1 MSKEDINLPKTS
13 FSMKAN
19 LPKKEPEILK
29 IWKNLDLYKQL
40 RKNGEGKKKFV
51 LHDGPP
57 YANGHIHM
65 GTALNKILKDI
76 ITRFHQM
83 DGKDSVYVPGW
94 DCHGL
99 PIEWKIEEQYKKNK
113 KNKDEVPVKDF
124 RLECREFAQKWINI
138 HIEEFKRLGVEG
150 DWENYYSTMSFDAE
164 AQIVR
169 ELGKF
174 LLDNSLYQGYKPV
187 LWSTV
192 EKTALADAEVEYKDH
207 TSNTVYV
214 GFKVK
219 TSKTE
224 LLKNAEIIIWTTTPW
239 TIPANKAL
247 AYNTDLDYS
256 IIEINSEEK
265 NFSNKKIV
273 VATKLLDQVLKDCGI
288 ETYQL
293 VKKIKG
299 KDFRDIICS
308 HPFENLGYDFDI
320 PMLEANFVTLEQGTG
335 IVHCAPSHGPDD
347 FNLCLKHGIKSL
359 DTIDDHG
366 RYTKHIK
373 KFEGIHIFKADQIVI
388 EKLKECKKLLANGKL
403 THSYP
408 HSWRSKAPLVH
419 RATSQWF
426 ISMEKKDLRKKA
438 LKAIDE
444 TNFYPARGRDRI
456 RSMIET
462 RPDWCVSRQRIW
474 GVPLPLFVSK
484 KTKEPLKDPDVIEN
498 IAKIFEKEGA
508 DCWFTDDPQKFLG
521 KKYKKEDYTK
531 SNDIVEVWFDSGAT
545 HSYVLEKRKDL
556 TWPASMYL
564 EGSDQHRGW
573 FHSSLLESCGTR
585 GKAPFKSILT
595 HGFVVD
601 GKGLKMSKSTGNII
615 APEDVLKKYGAD
627 ILRTWVAASDYA
639 EDLRLDYTILEQH
652 AESYRK
658 IRNTFRFLLGN
669 LKDQKLDI
677 KLNSKEIEKWP
688 ELERYILHQI
698 FELNKNFE
706 KYFKEYNF
714 HKLYKELL
722 NFCSLDLSAF
732 YFDIRKD
739 MLYCDDLKSP
749 RRKISTS
756 LMSVVLDILLKWF
769 APILSFTTEEIFQ
782 IINQNKRS
790 SIHLESFP
798 KIPASWENKK
808 LHEKWEKLKMI
819 RNVVNAG
826 IEEKRS
832 NKDIGSSLEAE
843 IEIYLGEEYLKLV
856 KDINLSE
863 YFITSRASVKKM
875 LNNDKIFKLNDI
887 PNVGVIVEKAKG
899 EKCSRC
905 WKILGNPCERC
916 DNVLKNLH

>member
-1 MSKEDINLPKTS
+1 MSKENINLPKTS

-19 LPKKEPEILK
+19 LPIKEPEILK
-29 IWKNLDLYKQL
+29 IWEKLDLYKKL
-40 RKNGEGKKKFV
+40 RDSSKGKEKFV

-65 GTALNKILKDI
+65 GTALNKILKDM

-113 KNKDEVPVKDF
+113 KDKDQVPIKDF
-124 RLECREFAQKWINI
+124 RKECREFAEKWIKI
-138 HIEEFKRLGVEG
+138 HIKEFRRLGVEG
-150 DWENYYSTMSFDAE
+150 DWKNYYSTMSFDAE

-174 LLDNSLYQGYKPV
+174 LLDGSLYKGYKPV

-192 EKTALADAEVEYKDH
+192 EKTALADAEVEYKNH

-219 TSKTE
+219 TSKID
-224 LLKNAEIIIWTTTPW
+224 LLKDTEIIIWTTTPW

-247 AYNTDLDYS
+247 AYNKNLEYS
-256 IIEINSEEK
+256 IVEINSALE
-265 NFSNKKIV
+265 NFKNKKIV
-273 VATKLLDQVLKDCGI
+273 VAAKLLDQVSKDCEIGDYKLI
-288 ETYQL
+288 
-293 VKKIKG
+293 KKIKG
-299 KDFRDIICS
+299 KDFEETVCS
-308 HPFENLGYDFDI
+308 HPFENLGYQYEV

-359 DTIDDHG
+359 DTIDDDG
-366 RYTKHIK
+366 KYTKHIK

-388 EKLKECKKLLANGKL
+388 ENLKECKKLLANGKL

-426 ISMEKKDLRKKA
+426 ISMEEKDLRKKA
-438 LKAIDE
+438 LKAIDD
-444 TNFYPARGRDRI
+444 TDFYPERGRDRI

-462 RPDWCVSRQRIW
+462 RPDWCISRQRIW

-484 KTKEPLKDPDVIEN
+484 KTKEPLKDIDVIEN

-521 KKYKKEDYTK
+521 KKYKKKDYIK

-556 TWPASMYL
+556 IWPASMYL

-615 APEDVLKKYGAD
+615 APEDILKKYGAD

-639 EDLRLDYTILEQH
+639 EDLRLDYSILEQH

-669 LKDQKLDI
+669 LKDEKIDFN
-677 KLNSKEIEKWP
+677 LNSKEIEKWP

-698 FELNKNFE
+698 FELNKNFQ

-739 MLYCDDLKSP
+739 VLYCDNLKSSK
-749 RRKISTS
+749 RQICINLLGLT
-756 LMSVVLDILLKWF
+756 LDILLKWF

-782 IINQNKRS
+782 ILNKEKKS
-790 SIHLESFP
+790 SIHLENFAD
-798 KIPASWENKK
+798 IPTQWENKK
-808 LHEKWEKLKMI
+808 IFEKWEKLKI
-819 RNVVNAG
+819 VRNVTNAA
-826 IEEKRS
+826 IEVKRS
-832 NKDIGSSLEAE
+832 TKEIGSSLEAD
-843 IEIYLGEEYLKLV
+843 IEVYLGEQYLKLV
-856 KDINLSE
+856 NDINLSE
-863 YFITSRASVKKM
+863 FFITSKAEAKSM
-875 LNNDKIFKLNDI
+875 TNSDKFFKLEGIDGI
-887 PNVGVIVEKAKG
+887 AVLVKKAKG

-916 DNVLKNLH
+916 SGVLKNQS

>member
-19 LPKKEPEILK
+19 LPEKEPKILEIWEK
-29 IWKNLDLYKQL
+29 LDLYKKL
-40 RKNGEGKKKFV
+40 RKSRKGKEKFI

-65 GTALNKILKDI
+65 GTALNKILKDM

-113 KNKDEVPVKDF
+113 KNKDEVPIKNF
-124 RLECREFAQKWINI
+124 RSECREFAEKWIKV
-138 HIEEFKRLGVEG
+138 HIGEFRRLGVEG
-150 DWENYYSTMSFDAE
+150 DWKNYYSTMSFDAE

-174 LLDNSLYQGYKPV
+174 LLDGTLYQGYKPV

-207 TSNTVYV
+207 TSNTIYTS
-214 GFKVK
+214 FEIKK
-219 TSKTE
+219 TDKDF
-224 LLKNAEIIIWTTTPW
+224 LKNGHVIIWTTTPW
-239 TIPANKAL
+239 TIPVNRAL
-247 AYNTDLDYS
+247 AYSNKIKYS
-256 IIEINSEEK
+256 LIKIVKNNEDFKEKNIIIASALINKVSEEC
-265 NFSNKKIV
+265 NF
-273 VATKLLDQVLKDCGI
+273 
-288 ETYQL
+288 
-293 VKKIKG
+293 
-299 KDFRDIICS
+299 KDFKILKEFSGNDFKNTICS
-308 HPFENLGYDFDI
+308 HPLKKMGYEYEV
-320 PMLEANFVTLEQGTG
+320 PMLEGDFVTLEQGTG
-335 IVHCAPSHGPDD
+335 IVHSAPSHGPDD
-347 FNLCLKHGIKSL
+347 FNLCLKHGIKASNTMN
-359 DTIDDHG
+359 DA
-366 RYTKHIK
+366 
-373 KFEGIHIFKADQIVI
+373 GIYSDEVPFFSGTHIFKADKQVI
-388 EKLKECKKLLANGKL
+388 EKLSENKTLLSNGKL
-403 THSYP
+403 QHSFP
-408 HSWRSKAPLVH
+408 HSWRSKAPLVY

-426 ISMEKKDLRKKA
+426 ISMEKKNLRKKA
-438 LKAIDE
+438 LAAIDN
-444 TNFYPARGRDRI
+444 TIFYPRKGKDRI

-474 GVPLPLFVSK
+474 GVPLPIFVSK
-484 KTKEPLKDPDVIEN
+484 KTKEPLKDPEVIEN
-498 IAKIFEKEGA
+498 IAKIYEREGA

-521 KKYKKEDYTK
+521 KKYKKEDYIK
-531 SNDIVEVWFDSGAT
+531 SSDIVEVWFDSGAT

-556 TWPASMYL
+556 AWPASMYL

-615 APEDVLKKYGAD
+615 SPEDILKKYGAD
-627 ILRTWVAASDYA
+627 ILRAWVAASDYS
-639 EDLRLDYTILEQH
+639 EDLRLDYSILEQH

-669 LKDQKLDI
+669 LRDKKTNFDL
-677 KLNSKEIEKWP
+677 KETDKWP
-688 ELERYILHQI
+688 ELEKFILHQI
-698 FELNKNFE
+698 YTLNKNFE

-739 MLYCDDLKSP
+739 VLYCDEEKSSK
-749 RRKISTS
+749 RQVCIKLLGLI
-756 LMSVVLDILLKWF
+756 LDILLKWF

-782 IINQNKRS
+782 IINKEKNE
-790 SIHLESFP
+790 SIHLQSFP
-798 KIPASWENKK
+798 NV
-808 LHEKWEKLKMI
+808 LLKWKNEKLFAKWNKLKTVRHI
-819 RNVVNAG
+819 TNAA
-826 IEEKRS
+826 IEIKRS
-832 NKDIGSSLEAE
+832 NKEIGSSLEAD
-843 IEIYLGEEYLKLV
+843 IKVYLEKEYLAV
-856 KDINLSE
+856 CKDVDLSE
-863 YFITSRASVKKM
+863 CFITSKAEANPMIDDDKLFQ
-875 LNNDKIFKLNDI
+875 LNEVNNIKVL
-887 PNVGVIVEKAKG
+887 VRKAAGK
-899 EKCSRC
+899 KCSRC
-905 WKILGNPCERC
+905 WKILKTPCGRNNC
-916 DNVLKNLH
+916 SLKN

>member
-1 MSKEDINLPKTS
+1 
-13 FSMKAN
+13 
-19 LPKKEPEILK
+19 
-29 IWKNLDLYKQL
+29 
-40 RKNGEGKKKFV
+40 
-51 LHDGPP
+51 
-57 YANGHIHM
+57 
-65 GTALNKILKDI
+65 
-76 ITRFHQM
+76 
-83 DGKDSVYVPGW
+83 
-94 DCHGL
+94 
-99 PIEWKIEEQYKKNK
+99 
-113 KNKDEVPVKDF
+113 
-124 RLECREFAQKWINI
+124 
-138 HIEEFKRLGVEG
+138 
-150 DWENYYSTMSFDAE
+150 
-164 AQIVR
+164 
-169 ELGKF
+169 
-174 LLDNSLYQGYKPV
+174 
-187 LWSTV
+187 
-192 EKTALADAEVEYKDH
+192 
-207 TSNTVYV
+207 
-214 GFKVK
+214 
-219 TSKTE
+219 
-224 LLKNAEIIIWTTTPW
+224 
-239 TIPANKAL
+239 
-247 AYNTDLDYS
+247 
-256 IIEINSEEK
+256 
-265 NFSNKKIV
+265 
-273 VATKLLDQVLKDCGI
+273 
-288 ETYQL
+288 
-293 VKKIKG
+293 
-299 KDFRDIICS
+299 
-308 HPFENLGYDFDI
+308 
-320 PMLEANFVTLEQGTG
+320 MLEANFVTLEQGTG

-359 DTIDDHG
+359 DTIDDDG
-366 RYTKHIK
+366 RYTKHVK

-388 EKLKECKKLLANGKL
+388 ENLKECKKLLANGKL

-438 LKAIDE
+438 LKAIDD
-444 TNFYPARGRDRI
+444 TDFYPERGRDRI

-462 RPDWCVSRQRIW
+462 RPDWCISRQRIW

-484 KTKEPLKDPDVIEN
+484 KTKEPLKDLDIIEN

-521 KKYKKEDYTK
+521 KKYKKDDYIK

-556 TWPASMYL
+556 LWPASMYL

-615 APEDVLKKYGAD
+615 APEDILKKYGAD

-639 EDLRLDYTILEQH
+639 EDLRLDYSILEQH

-669 LKDQKLDI
+669 LKDQKVDF

-688 ELERYILHQI
+688 ELERYILHKI

-714 HKLYKELL
+714 HKLHKELL
-722 NFCSLDLSAF
+722 NFCALDLSAF

-739 MLYCDDLKSP
+739 VLYCDDLKSEK
-749 RRKISTS
+749 RKICTN
-756 LMSVVLDILLKWF
+756 LLTLTLDVLLKWF

-782 IINQNKRS
+782 IINAKVNS

-798 KIPASWENKK
+798 KIPTNWENKK
-808 LHEKWEKLKMI
+808 LYEKWEKLKII

-826 IEEKRS
+826 IEVKRS
-832 NKDIGSSLEAE
+832 SKDIGSSLEAD
-843 IEIYLGEEYLKLV
+843 IEIYLDKEYLELV

-863 YFITSRASVKKM
+863 YFITSKACVKNM
-875 LNNDKIFKLNDI
+875 IDDDKIFKLNDVS
-887 PNVGVIVEKAKG
+887 NVGVLVQKAKG

-905 WKILGNPCERC
+905 WKILGDPCERC
-916 DNVLKNLH
+916 ISVLKS